1 MATRRKKT
9 LEKELEIGT
18 GISLRVP
25 NDITDKELQ
34 VLRDIQCSYNM
45 YFFDLFRKYVNGE
58 LIEKTVLINELE
70 KKDIEINIY
79 KQLLGIDKL
88 QPVTGINKLGY
99 NPINN
104 NDVRE
109 ISENTR
115 EKSTIENNTNLEIS
129 ATNYEDADVLKKTN
143 QIDTEE
149 IQNGKKVNENVIEEN
164 DNLIDP
170 TLKEI
175 AKNKG
180 KINSFIKVR

>member
-88 QPVTGINKLGY
+88 QPVAGINKLGY
-99 NPINN
+99 NSINN
-104 NDVRE
+104 NDV
-109 ISENTR
+109 R

-129 ATNYEDADVLKKTN
+129 ATNYEEADVLKKSN
-143 QIDTEE
+143 QTDTEE
-149 IQNGKKVNENVIEEN
+149 IQNEKKVNENVIEEN
-164 DNLIDP
+164 DSLIDP